1 MPNIL
6 RHLVGFH
13 SCPSGRDSPVRFPPS
28 IPSIAPFTLSMEAER
43 ERNRIR
49 DNQRRSRARK
59 KELQPKFSKL
69 HAESQ
74 RRTRNFDSF
83 SVKSAWAIIKSTST

>member
-1 MPNIL
+1 MQQTSFYFVNGGGKRKEPHPGQSTPL
-6 RHLVGFH
+6 A
-13 SCPSGRDSPVRFPPS
+13 SSQ
-28 IPSIAPFTLSMEAER
+28 ER
-43 ERNRIR
+43 R
-49 DNQRRSRARK
+49 
-59 KELQPKFSKL
+59 LQPKFSKL